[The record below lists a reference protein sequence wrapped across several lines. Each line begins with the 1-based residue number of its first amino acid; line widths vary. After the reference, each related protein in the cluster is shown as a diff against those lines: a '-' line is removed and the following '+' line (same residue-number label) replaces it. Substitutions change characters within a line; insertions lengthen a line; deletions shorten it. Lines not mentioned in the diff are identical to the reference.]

1 MMNLITEFC
10 HYMASE
16 KMRSM
21 NTINSYRSDLENYI
35 YFLEN
40 HML

>member
-21 NTINSYRSDLENYI
+21 NILDGMDESSQLSL
-35 YFLEN
+35 F
-40 HML
+40 